1 VTNIALLAVFLVV
14 AARPSST
21 AQVIAERFANS
32 TYVLAG
38 APDEGGC
45 SAGDRFFIFRFSVD
59 ADIKGERPRC
69 RRHGDLEEC
78 VDSVLILMSEESGCS
93 QPLLGKPYYLFLNSD
108 RDPLWSAAVGCD
120 SLVEVTPVT
129 SALVKRLSS
138 GGQDGK

>member
-1 VTNIALLAVFLVV
+1 MTRVLMLVALLVMEGST
-14 AARPSST
+14 PS
-21 AQVIAERFANS
+21 AEVISERFDNS

-38 APDEGGC
+38 ATDQGGC
-45 SAGDRFFIFRFSVD
+45 SADDRFFIFRFTVD

-78 VDSVLILMSEESGCS
+78 VDSLLVLMSEGKGCS
-93 QPLLGKPYYLFLNSD
+93 QPLLGKPYYLFLSSD

-120 SLVEVTPVT
+120 ALVEVTPKT

-138 GGQDGK
+138 RGQRGS